1 MPRHEREQST
11 LVNLNNASL
20 EDLAR
25 VPGVGRERAEA
36 LLMYREQNGPLASWG
51 ELQDV
56 PGFEDEDVVEYVREF
71 AELS

>member
-1 MPRHEREQST
+1 MPRHERVQSE

-36 LLMYREQNGPLASWG
+36 LLLYREQNGPLANWG
-51 ELQDV
+51 ELKDV
-56 PGFEDEDVVEYVREF
+56 PGFEDEDLIEYVQGF

>member
-25 VPGVGRERAEA
+25 VPGVGRERAET
-36 LLMYREQNGPLASWG
+36 LLMYREQNGPLANWD
-51 ELQDV
+51 ELRDV
-56 PGFEDEDVVEYVREF
+56 PGFEDEDVIDYVRGF

>member
-20 EDLAR
+20 EDLAGI
-25 VPGVGRERAEA
+25 PGVGRERAEA
-36 LLMYREQNGPLASWG
+36 LLLYREQNGPLANWG
-51 ELQDV
+51 ELRDV
-56 PGFEDEDVVEYVREF
+56 PGFEDEDLIEYVRGF

>member
-1 MPRHEREQST
+1 MPRHEFEQST

-36 LLMYREQNGPLASWG
+36 LLMYREQNGPLLNWE
-51 ELQDV
+51 ELRDV
-56 PGFEDEDVVEYVREF
+56 PGFEDADVVAYLRGF